1 MKENRRK
8 VLNGILSIYTWVGI
22 ALLIFGVIVV
32 VLPLAP
38 GIVYS
43 IYPSAYDNELDSLTT
58 EIHIDPIAIDTEV
71 PVEDN
76 TFKDVFPAQDPAL
89 STIPQ
94 LIIPKIGING
104 ALQEGDDPNS
114 ALSKGPW
121 IVPDLGD
128 PMNNYLS
135 TIIASHRWGGIGWS
149 SEQRELLSFNKLPD
163 LVAGDTIQI
172 VWDQRVFEYQVIR
185 VVESTY
191 IDDYNTDLILYT
203 CKYLWQNPTRIFVY
217 AERSN

>member
-43 IYPSAYDNELDSLTT
+43 IYPSAYDNELDSLTD
-58 EIHIDPIAIDTEV
+58 EIHIDPDSIDSGDRTDQELV
-71 PVEDN
+71 VEA
-76 TFKDVFPAQDPAL
+76 FPAQDLAL
-89 STIPQ
+89 PTTPQ
-94 LIIPKIGING
+94 LKITKIGVNG
-104 ALQEGDDPNS
+104 TLQQGSNGND

-128 PMNNYLS
+128 PMNNYLP